1 MEVTWKDIKGYEGLY
16 QVSNLG
22 EIKSLE
28 REIIKKMFG
37 GGVHSYVRKE
47 IILKHG
53 FCRGYAHVSLCK
65 DGNIKQFKVSRLV
78 LSAFKNEP
86 INKDMQCNHIDG
98 NTSNNHIDN
107 LEWTTP
113 QENQIHKAKN
123 LMKNKKSKYV
133 FITQRKDSSKW
144 VLRGYNSK
152 FIGSF
157 DTEEEA
163 YSEYLRL
170 YNLNKNL
177 FINNKRTKQHYE
189 K

>member
-1 MEVTWKDIKGYEGLY
+1 MDVIWKDIKGYEGLY
-16 QVSNLG
+16 QVSNTGLVKG
-22 EIKSLE
+22 IDRFVKPYDKSGYWW
-28 REIIKKMFG
+28 RGK
-37 GGVHSYVRKE
+37 
-47 IILKHG
+47 ILSQVYN
-53 FCRGYAHVSLCK
+53 RGYYHVSLCK
-65 DGNIKQFKVSRLV
+65 DGKVSQYKVAILV
-78 LSAFKNEP
+78 LSTFKGKP
-86 INKDMQCNHIDG
+86 YRSDLHCNHIDG
-98 NTSNNHIDN
+98 NPSNNNIDN

-123 LMKNKKSKYV
+123 LIKNKKSKHV
-133 FITQRKDSSKW
+133 FITQRKDNGKW
-144 VLRGYNSK
+144 RLRGYNNMSL
-152 FIGSF
+152 GQF